1 MRGRRRDDI
10 FRWFVVLLVMVAWI
24 GTGCD
29 SEMAKDFRSAS
40 RAQLESGVDTV
51 VDGLLD
57 GLFSLWDPDT
67 SSS

>member
-1 MRGRRRDDI
+1 MHGRIRNWAL
-10 FRWFVVLLVMVAWI
+10 RWSVVLLGMVALA
-24 GTGCD
+24 GSGCD